1 MSQFI
6 EQIILKMKPNKPKC
20 PSDIEVINEML
31 SDKFITL
38 HKALIKQGAT
48 IMAELKDVQDAIAAE
63 KAEVAA
69 KIAALTATIEALEAT
84 LANGTPV
91 TGDDLA
97 ALVAQVQGIF
107 VADVPADD
115 EPLPAE

>member
-1 MSQFI
+1 MSAFI

-31 SDKFITL
+31 SDKFIVL
-38 HKALIKQGAT
+38 HKALIKQGAL

-63 KAEVAA
+63 KAEVAE
-69 KIAALTATIEALEAT
+69 KIAELTATIETLTTE

-91 TGDDLA
+91 TAEDLA
-97 ALVAQVQGIF
+97 ALVAGVQGIF
-107 VADVPADD
+107 VAP